1 MKIYVAI
8 PDGETKGGV
17 ESLHQFVAGCRDIG
31 YEAYAYYFNRKHT
44 MTQIPE
50 PMRAKYN
57 LQVAEV
63 IEDVAEN
70 IIVFPEMYT
79 YPLRKFHHIKKCV
92 WFLSLDYYLE
102 SDPVYKAKGSLKRR
116 KLPMILMPLAVTA
129 MAVMTTSSFRRIR
142 IYKDKIPFYLYNC
155 EYAHNYI
162 KRVCSYSYFAH
173 YLCGPIDDI
182 YFKPLN
188 IKKEKIV
195 SYNPKKSTGYTN
207 KLIERVSMAR
217 PDILFVPIKNMTIE
231 EVYSLLGRS
240 AVYMDLGKFPGPER
254 IPREASMMKCNI
266 ITSTMGS
273 AGDNDI
279 DVPIKSEYKF
289 DLIDSNMEKIR
300 DLIIDM
306 VDNYDL
312 YVDSFDEYRQKVIEQ
327 KQRMYSDIK
336 EFLNVCNSQ

>member
-1 MKIYVAI
+1 
-8 PDGETKGGV
+8 
-17 ESLHQFVAGCRDIG
+17 
-31 YEAYAYYFNRKHT
+31 
-44 MTQIPE
+44 
-50 PMRAKYN
+50 
-57 LQVAEV
+57 
-63 IEDVAEN
+63 
-70 IIVFPEMYT
+70 
-79 YPLRKFHHIKKCV
+79 
-92 WFLSLDYYLE
+92 
-102 SDPVYKAKGSLKRR
+102 
-116 KLPMILMPLAVTA
+116 
-129 MAVMTTSSFRRIR
+129 
-142 IYKDKIPFYLYNC
+142 
-155 EYAHNYI
+155 
-162 KRVCSYSYFAH
+162 
-173 YLCGPIDDI
+173 
-182 YFKPLN
+182 
-188 IKKEKIV
+188 
-195 SYNPKKSTGYTN
+195 
-207 KLIERVSMAR
+207 
-217 PDILFVPIKNMTIE
+217 MTIE

-312 YVDSFDEYRQKVIEQ
+312 YVDSFDEYRQKVIKQ